1 MKNILKLII
10 LFCFIFTF
18 QVKAISKDITLTV
31 ISDAH
36 IKADKK
42 ENSLTPSIDKLL
54 KAIDQTNVDSSDYV
68 VFLGD
73 NVQNANRIDIAMFA
87 KIINRLNKP
96 YYAVMGNR
104 DIGKT
109 KGVDKKEY
117 YRIINK
123 FSKNKISK
131 LPCYKRADD
140 FIFIFLSGV
149 NETFPTYKGYYKAYE
164 LEFLDKTLEKFKDK
178 KAVIFQHFPV
188 VAPGEDEM
196 RSTYKPEN
204 YLETIKKHDNVLA
217 VVSGHYHSENVIES
231 DGIKHISVG
240 ALCDG
245 GEYEQIKIY
254 DNNDGTYSITATILS
269 VQ

>member
-18 QVKAISKDITLTV
+18 QVKAVSKDITLTV

-131 LPCYKRADD
+131 LP
-140 FIFIFLSGV
+140 
-149 NETFPTYKGYYKAYE
+149 
-164 LEFLDKTLEKFKDK
+164 
-178 KAVIFQHFPV
+178 
-188 VAPGEDEM
+188 
-196 RSTYKPEN
+196 
-204 YLETIKKHDNVLA
+204 
-217 VVSGHYHSENVIES
+217 
-231 DGIKHISVG
+231 
-240 ALCDG
+240 
-245 GEYEQIKIY
+245 
-254 DNNDGTYSITATILS
+254 
-269 VQ
+269 

>member
-18 QVKAISKDITLTV
+18 QVKAVSKDITLTV

-42 ENSLTPSIDKLL
+42 ENSLTPSID
-54 KAIDQTNVDSSDYV
+54 N
-68 VFLGD
+68 FLGD

-178 KAVIFQHFPV
+178 KAVVFQHFPV
-188 VAPGEDEM
+188 IAPGEDEM

-204 YLETIKKHDNVLA
+204 YLETLKKHDNVLA
-217 VVSGHYHSENVIES
+217 VVSGHYHRENVIES